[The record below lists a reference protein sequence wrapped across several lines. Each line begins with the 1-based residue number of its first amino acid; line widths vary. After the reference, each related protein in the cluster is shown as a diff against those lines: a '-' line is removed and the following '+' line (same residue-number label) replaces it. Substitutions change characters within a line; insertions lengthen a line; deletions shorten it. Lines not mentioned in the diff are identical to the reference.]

1 MLYKIDLGSERVM
14 GFRWK
19 GKYDEKGVKQSILQF
34 LPELQS
40 RAKMNVYL
48 EIQEISDVEV
58 RALWEE
64 LKFDLKNFRQLTDKI
79 DKVAIVT
86 DEDWLRTIS
95 EGSSFVLPGIKV
107 KAFTMAEGEAGKS
120 WIKEA

>member
-1 MLYKIDLGSERVM
+1 MLHKIDLGSEKAM
-14 GFRWK
+14 GFRWE

-48 EIQEISDVEV
+48 EIQEISDVEA
-58 RALWEE
+58 RALWDE
-64 LKFDLKNFRQLTDKI
+64 LKFEVKNFKQLTDKI
-79 DKVAIVT
+79 DKIAVVT
-86 DEDWLRTIS
+86 DESWLRTIS

-107 KAFTMAEGEAGKS
+107 KAFTMAESQAGKT
-120 WIKEA
+120 WVTA